1 MTIANT
7 TTEYR
12 DLPLSILTESKTNP
26 RRIFDHEALKELAA
40 SIRAQGV
47 LSPLLVRPL
56 TERSFEIVAGARRYR
71 AAQLAEAETVPVCIV
86 NLTDAEALEAQLIEN
101 LQRRDVHPLE
111 EGQGFR
117 ALLNLEE
124 PKYSIEQISA
134 KTGKSAA
141 YCAQRIKLTE
151 LTAAVTEAFAKDEI
165 GVGHALLLA
174 KLQPAEQEQALSACF
189 REDWNGG
196 QGKAKRILLPVRHLH
211 QWIEQNILLILK
223 DAPFSKSDPN
233 VNPAA
238 GACVDCPK
246 RTGGNA
252 LLFADIAEDACTDPA
267 CYQSKLDGF
276 VAQTI
281 AAKPKLV
288 QISSAYGPATTS
300 INGSAALPRNKY
312 IEIKP
317 QDPNAKKHRD
327 WPEYQTCKSMTEA
340 IVTEGTEKGEVRKIC
355 ADPECPVHHPK
366 KQRPAGDER
375 IRSEQKA
382 EQDKQRRE
390 EALANAVGLRVLS
403 AIVDAVPV
411 RLTKRDLVFIVER
424 LLPQLE
430 ERRIEVLARN
440 RGIKKAQASD
450 SPQNGIAKLMGAYI
464 RKAEEGE
471 LGRLLVET
479 VILHSARTQSETG
492 KALKE
497 AAQHYKVDTDAI
509 AQKVK
514 VEFAAKEKAQAAKKT
529 AAKVQPKPA
538 TRRTATK
545 KAKAA

>member
-1 MTIANT
+1 MKNT
-7 TTEYR
+7 STTEYR
-12 DLPLSILTESKTNP
+12 DLPLSSLIESKTNP
-26 RRIFDHEALKELAA
+26 RRFFEDSALRELAA
-40 SIRAQGV
+40 SIRSQGV

-56 TERSFEIVAGARRYR
+56 TERSFEIIAGARRYR
-71 AAQLAEAETVPVCIV
+71 AAHLAEAETVPARIV

-111 EGQGFR
+111 EAQGFR
-117 ALLNLEE
+117 ALLNLDE

-134 KTGKSAA
+134 KTGKSAT

-223 DAPFSKSDPN
+223 DAPFSKTDPT

-246 RTGGNA
+246 HTGGNA

-288 QISSAYGPATTS
+288 QISSAYGPASATDGS
-300 INGSAALPRNKY
+300 SAALPRNKY

-317 QDPNAKKHRD
+317 QDPNAKKQRD

-355 ADPECPVHHPK
+355 ADPECPVHRPK

-375 IRSEQKA
+375 IKA
-382 EQDKQRRE
+382 EQEKQRRE
-390 EALANAVGLRVLS
+390 EAIANAVGLRVLS

-411 RLTKRDLVFIVER
+411 RLTKRDLVFIIER
-424 LLPQLE
+424 LLSQLE
-430 ERRIEVLARN
+430 ERRVEVLARN
-440 RGIKKAQASD
+440 RGIKKAQPSD
-450 SPQNGIAKLMGAYI
+450 SIGKLMGAYV

-471 LGRLLVET
+471 LGQLLVET
-479 VILHSARTQSETG
+479 VILHAARTQSETG
-492 KALKE
+492 KALKD
-497 AAQHYKVDTDAI
+497 AAQHYKVDTNAI

-514 VEFAAKEKAQAAKKT
+514 AEFAAKEKAQAAKKI
-529 AAKVQPKPA
+529 AAKVQTKPA
-538 TRRTATK
+538 ARSTAAK